1 MAENAGAKLVT
12 IHGRVREDY
21 YSGEPDYAAIARAKN
36 AVSIP
41 IIANGGIFTAAD
53 ADKMLDKTGADGVML
68 ARGALEN
75 PLLISELTG
84 NPPAMTKKEFI
95 YRQIELS
102 VKEKGELRA
111 AKEFRKFAPYYLKGL
126 SNAKAAKIALSR
138 AESAAEVTDIINS
151 VEGL

>member
-1 MAENAGAKLVT
+1 
-12 IHGRVREDY
+12 
-21 YSGEPDYAAIARAKN
+21 
-36 AVSIP
+36 
-41 IIANGGIFTAAD
+41 
-53 ADKMLDKTGADGVML
+53 ML

-138 AESAAEVTDIINS
+138 AESAAEITDIINS